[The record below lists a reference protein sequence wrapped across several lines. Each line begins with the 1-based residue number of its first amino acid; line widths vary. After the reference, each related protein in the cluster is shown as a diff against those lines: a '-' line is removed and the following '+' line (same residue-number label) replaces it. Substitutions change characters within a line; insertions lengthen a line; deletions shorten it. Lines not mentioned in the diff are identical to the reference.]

1 MEICGYV
8 VKDWKKKKTGRL
20 VDKEGAMFSRG
31 QAGQTDRKTLRHT
44 HTHTHTHFCIV
55 KVCITETH
63 THTHTHI
70 HTYQLKPCL
79 LVGVCFSSRAVS
91 LSRLYFCSRF
101 IWSTD
106 WQPICSSVDDR
117 LGLWELWKLGQ
128 RSFWGL
134 QTHTQTH
141 TFLHSL
147 ICLWMWKHIFTP
159 YINTIYSIYILPP
172 HTQSRIYTDIDT
184 CSLFHF
190 TQHVSHTHTHTQ
202 RQLWEGQKSE
212 VNH

>member
-1 MEICGYV
+1 
-8 VKDWKKKKTGRL
+8 
-20 VDKEGAMFSRG
+20 MFSRG

-117 LGLWELWKLGQ
+117 LGL
-128 RSFWGL
+128 
-134 QTHTQTH
+134 
-141 TFLHSL
+141 
-147 ICLWMWKHIFTP
+147 
-159 YINTIYSIYILPP
+159 
-172 HTQSRIYTDIDT
+172 
-184 CSLFHF
+184 
-190 TQHVSHTHTHTQ
+190 
-202 RQLWEGQKSE
+202 
-212 VNH
+212 